1 MDHPAQIATIFDLIE
16 SWQRIRQKTDD
27 GSGPDYVTGYIH
39 GLEDALLI
47 LGISRPATAELPVA
61 ELVEATEAPSA

>member
-1 MDHPAQIATIFDLIE
+1 MDHPEQIDHIFDLLE

-47 LGISRPATAELPVA
+47 LGIHRPAPSSQPV
-61 ELVEATEAPSA
+61 EAPSA